1 MTGWMVAIDYYIPP
15 GNYLQIIDCYIM
27 LGKIEM
33 VKEVHIHDACTLDN
47 VVDNLNLG
55 CKSYVS

>member
-1 MTGWMVAIDYYIPP
+1 MAIDYYIPP